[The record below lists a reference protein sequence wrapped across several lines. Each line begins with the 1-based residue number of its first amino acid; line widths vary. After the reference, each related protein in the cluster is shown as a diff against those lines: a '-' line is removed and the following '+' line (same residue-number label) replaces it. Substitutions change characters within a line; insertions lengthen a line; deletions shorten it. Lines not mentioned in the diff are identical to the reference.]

1 MVTALYAGLIAL
13 LYLFLSY
20 NVVLARRSQR
30 VSVGDGG
37 DKLVRKR
44 MRTHANCAEY
54 APIGLILLMLV
65 EMQGMP
71 LWLHPADR
79 AAAQAGD
86 VSDPSDDYLHR
97 RGQYR
102 LRDPLIHLP
111 GAPSCLSFSPIP
123 PFGRLS

>member
-54 APIGLILLMLV
+54 APIGLILWMLV

-71 LWLHPADR
+71 LWLVHVF
-79 AAAQAGD
+79 G
-86 VSDPSDDYLHR
+86 
-97 RGQYR
+97 
-102 LRDPLIHLP
+102 LILL
-111 GAPSCLSFSPIP
+111 A
-123 PFGRLS
+123 GRLAHAYGFGSTPQIVPLRKLGMYLTLLMIICTAVVNIGYAIL

>member
-65 EMQGMP
+65 EIQGMP
-71 LWLHPADR
+71 LWLVHVF
-79 AAAQAGD
+79 G
-86 VSDPSDDYLHR
+86 
-97 RGQYR
+97 
-102 LRDPLIHLP
+102 LILL
-111 GAPSCLSFSPIP
+111 A
-123 PFGRLS
+123 GRLSHAYGFGSTPQIVPLRKLGMYLTLLMIICTAVVNIGYAIL

>member
-37 DKLVRKR
+37 EKLVRKR

-71 LWLHPADR
+71 LWLVHVF
-79 AAAQAGD
+79 G
-86 VSDPSDDYLHR
+86 
-97 RGQYR
+97 
-102 LRDPLIHLP
+102 LILL
-111 GAPSCLSFSPIP
+111 A
-123 PFGRLS
+123 GRLSHAYGFGSTPQIVPLRKLGMYLTLLMIICTAVVNIGYAIL

>member
-71 LWLHPADR
+71 LWLVHVF
-79 AAAQAGD
+79 G
-86 VSDPSDDYLHR
+86 
-97 RGQYR
+97 
-102 LRDPLIHLP
+102 LILL
-111 GAPSCLSFSPIP
+111 A
-123 PFGRLS
+123 GRLSHAYGFGSTPQIVPLRKLGMYLTLLMIICTAVVNIGYAIL

>member
-20 NVVLARRSQR
+20 KVVESRRSQR

-65 EMQGMP
+65 EMQGMD
-71 LWLHPADR
+71 L
-79 AAAQAGD
+79 
-86 VSDPSDDYLHR
+86 
-97 RGQYR
+97 R
-102 LRDPLIHLP
+102 LVHLFGLILL
-111 GAPSCLSFSPIP
+111 A
-123 PFGRLS
+123 GRLAHAYGFGSTPQIVPLRKLGMYLTLLMIICTALANIGYAIF

>member
-71 LWLHPADR
+71 LWLVHVF
-79 AAAQAGD
+79 G
-86 VSDPSDDYLHR
+86 
-97 RGQYR
+97 
-102 LRDPLIHLP
+102 LILL
-111 GAPSCLSFSPIP
+111 A
-123 PFGRLS
+123 GRLSHAYGFGSTPQIVPLRKLGMYLTLLMIICTAVANIGYAIL

>member
-71 LWLHPADR
+71 LWLVHVF
-79 AAAQAGD
+79 G
-86 VSDPSDDYLHR
+86 
-97 RGQYR
+97 
-102 LRDPLIHLP
+102 LILL
-111 GAPSCLSFSPIP
+111 A
-123 PFGRLS
+123 GRLAHAYGFGSTPQIVPLRKLGMYLTLLMIICTAVVNIGYAIL

>member
-71 LWLHPADR
+71 LWLVH
-79 AAAQAGD
+79 
-86 VSDPSDDYLHR
+86 VF
-97 RGQYR
+97 GQI
-102 LRDPLIHLP
+102 LL
-111 GAPSCLSFSPIP
+111 A
-123 PFGRLS
+123 GRLSHAYGFGSTPQIVPLRKLGMYLTLLMIISTAVANIGYAIL

>member
-71 LWLHPADR
+71 LWLVHVF
-79 AAAQAGD
+79 G
-86 VSDPSDDYLHR
+86 
-97 RGQYR
+97 
-102 LRDPLIHLP
+102 LILL
-111 GAPSCLSFSPIP
+111 A
-123 PFGRLS
+123 GRLSHAYGFGSTPQIVPLRKLGMYLTLLMIISTAVANIGYAIL

>member
-44 MRTHANCAEY
+44 MRTHANSAEY

-71 LWLHPADR
+71 LWLVHVF
-79 AAAQAGD
+79 G
-86 VSDPSDDYLHR
+86 
-97 RGQYR
+97 
-102 LRDPLIHLP
+102 LILL
-111 GAPSCLSFSPIP
+111 A
-123 PFGRLS
+123 GRLSHAYGFGSTPQIVPLRKLGMYLTLLMIICTAVVNIGYAIL

>member
-71 LWLHPADR
+71 LWLVHVF
-79 AAAQAGD
+79 G
-86 VSDPSDDYLHR
+86 
-97 RGQYR
+97 
-102 LRDPLIHLP
+102 LILL
-111 GAPSCLSFSPIP
+111 A
-123 PFGRLS
+123 GRLAHAYGFGSTPQIVPLRKLGMYLTLLMIICTAVANIGYAIL

>member
-30 VSVGDGG
+30 VSVGDAG

-71 LWLHPADR
+71 LWLVHVF
-79 AAAQAGD
+79 G
-86 VSDPSDDYLHR
+86 
-97 RGQYR
+97 
-102 LRDPLIHLP
+102 LILL
-111 GAPSCLSFSPIP
+111 A
-123 PFGRLS
+123 GRLSHAYGFGSTPQIVPLRKLGMYLTLLMIICTAVVNIGYAIL

>member
-44 MRTHANCAEY
+44 MRNHANCAEY

-71 LWLHPADR
+71 LWLVHVF
-79 AAAQAGD
+79 G
-86 VSDPSDDYLHR
+86 
-97 RGQYR
+97 
-102 LRDPLIHLP
+102 LILL
-111 GAPSCLSFSPIP
+111 A
-123 PFGRLS
+123 GRLSHAYGFGSTPQIVPLRKLGMYLTLLMIICTAVANIGYAIL